1 MVLGIKEIIAQRAAQ
16 EIKDGSI
23 VNLGIGMPTL
33 VANFI
38 PEDINIVLHS
48 ENGILGMGFSPP
60 KNKEDPNLI
69 NAGGL
74 PVTINPG
81 ASYFDSA
88 ESFGIIRGGYLDY
101 TMLGAL
107 QVSEKGDLA
116 NWIIPGKFVPGMGG
130 GMDLAQKARKTII
143 LTQHLSKKGEPKL
156 VKECSLPLTAKACAD
171 IIITDMGF
179 FTVTSEG
186 LYLSEIAESK
196 TVEDVI
202 RSTGAKVIVSDSLKI
217 IKNL

>member
-1 MVLGIKEIIAQRAAQ
+1 
-16 EIKDGSI
+16 
-23 VNLGIGMPTL
+23 
-33 VANFI
+33 
-38 PEDINIVLHS
+38 
-48 ENGILGMGFSPP
+48 
-60 KNKEDPNLI
+60 
-69 NAGGL
+69 
-74 PVTINPG
+74 
-81 ASYFDSA
+81 
-88 ESFGIIRGGYLDY
+88 
-101 TMLGAL
+101 
-107 QVSEKGDLA
+107 
-116 NWIIPGKFVPGMGG
+116 MGG

-179 FTVTSEG
+179 FIVTPEG

-202 RSTGAKVIVSDSLKI
+202 KNTGAKIIVSDNLKT